1 MSSID
6 SLYDTGVLHHV
17 LSWVSVQ
24 RDLGAVAEACR
35 TCSRVV
41 EAHARYGDARLAP
54 RENSSRAPF
63 ARRVAGCK
71 SAKSSRRWGSKTS
84 SPSRS
89 APWMPRRRGTSVP
102 IAAAERRRRRYAL
115 GFGGRRAW
123 RCILRVYSR
132 CVVWLRADAC
142 VSVDG
147 EDNIVA
153 WRDALGGKV
162 AALPAST
169 LTAPRLLDNCGRRA
183 VAFGDK
189 PSSARGLVLGGPGL
203 PPVADGVML
212 VVAAVRGDSTVV
224 DSSVPGDRFELC
236 HGYPTD
242 GDRAHPRICFT
253 ATSLGDPPRHAL
265 WGNTRATGAWH
276 VYTTVFGHASWRPPP
291 PRAAAQ
297 PPDER
302 WLRARGGL
310 LTAVRRRLHNSAA
323 LAAPPGLPFPGAAPV
338 APARSA
344 ALFVDGA
351 IEGCA
356 NVGPNFVA
364 QGLTIGSDRNGSYR
378 LRGDVAEFALWSGP
392 VPASCLLALEH
403 ALLKKHK
410 IESRAGVRR
419 ASNKEVSPL
428 PASERAPCT
437 AGTTR
442 LSHAARSPC
451 AMSPETRERAAT
463 V

>member
-1 MSSID
+1 MGLKD
-6 SLYDTGVLHHV
+6 
-17 LSWVSVQ
+17 
-24 RDLGAVAEACR
+24 E
-35 TCSRVV
+35 
-41 EAHARYGDARLAP
+41 LAIT
-54 RENSSRAPF
+54 
-63 ARRVAGCK
+63 K
-71 SAKSSRRWGSKTS
+71 
-84 SPSRS
+84 
-89 APWMPRRRGTSVP
+89 
-102 IAAAERRRRRYAL
+102 YAL

-410 IESRAGVRR
+410 IES
-419 ASNKEVSPL
+419 
-428 PASERAPCT
+428 
-437 AGTTR
+437 
-442 LSHAARSPC
+442 PC